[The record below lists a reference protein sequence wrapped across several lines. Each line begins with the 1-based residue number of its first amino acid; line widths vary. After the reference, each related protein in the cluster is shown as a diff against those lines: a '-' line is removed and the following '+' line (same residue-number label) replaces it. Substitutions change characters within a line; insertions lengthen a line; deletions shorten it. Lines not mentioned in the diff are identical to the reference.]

1 MATLSEIFH
10 ESASWHTPGRSPVA
24 GDREGREAVFAQFGR
39 YGQGT
44 DGSFRAEL
52 RHVFADDEGR
62 VVAMHHNSGTRAGKR
77 LDVDCWIVFEIK
89 DGRCIDGREYFFD
102 LYAWDEFWS

>member
-1 MATLSEIFH
+1 MSTITVHPNAALVRR
-10 ESASWHTPGRSPVA
+10 GY
-24 GDREGREAVFAQFGR
+24 EGRDAVFAQFGR

-52 RHVFADDEGR
+52 RHVFADDEAR
-62 VVAMHHNSGTRAGKR
+62 VVGIHHNSGTWADKR
-77 LDVDCWIVFEIK
+77 LDVDCCLVFEIK

-102 LYAWDEFWS
+102 LHAWDEFWS